1 MILSGHLLD
10 GVLARLPRVFAPS
23 AGPARLAH
31 GIPRAVFGFSVLLV
45 GVLGCVSLLTQFMNI
60 RDNAE
65 SAHVTTLRVL
75 ETDLRY
81 QLDSIGDELKFL
93 SQSPLVWTAISDSE
107 GRESYLKPYMRSQS
121 ALNRLTRMTLLDY
134 RGRYIAGVRNRLDP
148 AGDADLRAAMEQA
161 STRARPVG
169 RIAARGERLILA
181 FPVLFPYSQDVIG
194 ILLAE
199 VRLAELLG
207 QRVRGLGENHGV
219 ALHDARGEL
228 LVLPDAGSPR
238 HLSRRMVLASKEIDG
253 LYRFELEMFAR
264 DLRWFTPALWLLA
277 VYLTVAAV
285 LIGFIRAVSR
295 HLATR
300 LTRRLE
306 RLTESVLRGD
316 ELVEAVETSQRDE
329 ISTLTHV
336 LNSSLRA
343 RRELTDHLEE
353 QVQQRTAE
361 LAEREAQYRLLAES
375 MKDVVWTLD
384 TETLHF
390 SYVSPSVERLRGFS
404 VEEILAAP
412 LDAAMTPEAAAAMQS
427 LIRERAAALLSGE
440 TPSEHFYTNQVEQPC
455 KDGGSVW
462 TEVITRYRVDEK
474 SGHVVVLGVTRD
486 ISERLHGEE
495 LERYSAFQAGIA
507 ENSVSVLHNV
517 GNAITSVLMDA
528 KALRGAASD
537 LTQLAEMLAADLEA
551 VRARLG
557 SAEPGRAEVER
568 LLAIEQEAMMVI
580 RRLAADGLMA
590 RSQRIGDSVERIAEM
605 VSLRQDAVT
614 PGAAGAAGEA
624 CDLGQLL
631 RDALAMRQDGLTR
644 LGIEVEVN
652 LDAGL
657 ARVALSRNRLLQALL
672 HVLGNAQEAIE
683 TRQAIEA
690 GAGRIL
696 IRGEALDTAFFRLT
710 LSDNG
715 IGIDSD
721 PAARAKLF
729 ESGYTTKPRGTGYGL
744 HAAALFAREVGGSVS
759 LDSPGRMRGATL
771 TLVLPFAPASGIADA
786 AAASLSGSMQ

>member
-1 MILSGHLLD
+1 MIHPAHPLERLL
-10 GVLARLPRVFAPS
+10 AWLPRTFAPQRGS
-23 AGPARLAH
+23 ARLAE
-31 GIPRAVFGFSVLLV
+31 GIQRAVFGFSALLV
-45 GVLGCVSLLTQFMNI
+45 GVLGCVGLLTQFMNI

-199 VRLAELLG
+199 VRLAELLS

-219 ALHDARGEL
+219 ALHDARGEEL

-264 DLRWFTPALWLLA
+264 DLQWFTPALWLLA

-316 ELVEAVETSQRDE
+316 ELVEAVETSPGDE

-384 TETLHF
+384 TETLRF
-390 SYVSPSVERLRGFS
+390 LYVSPSVERLRGFS

-412 LDAAMTPEAAAAMQS
+412 VDAAMTPEVAAAMQS

-580 RRLAADGLMA
+580 RRLAADGLLA

-614 PGAAGAAGEA
+614 PGSAGEA

-644 LGIEVEVN
+644 HGIEVEVN

-657 ARVALSRNRLLQALL
+657 ARVTLSRNRLLQAVL
-672 HVLGNAQEAIE
+672 HVIGNAQEAIE
-683 TRQAIEA
+683 ARQAIEA
-690 GAGRIL
+690 GAGRIQ
-696 IRGEALDTAFFRLT
+696 IRGEALDAAFFRLT

-771 TLVLPFAPASGIADA
+771 KLVLPFAPASGIADA

>member
-1 MILSGHLLD
+1 
-10 GVLARLPRVFAPS
+10 
-23 AGPARLAH
+23 
-31 GIPRAVFGFSVLLV
+31 
-45 GVLGCVSLLTQFMNI
+45 
-60 RDNAE
+60 
-65 SAHVTTLRVL
+65 
-75 ETDLRY
+75 
-81 QLDSIGDELKFL
+81 
-93 SQSPLVWTAISDSE
+93 
-107 GRESYLKPYMRSQS
+107 
-121 ALNRLTRMTLLDY
+121 
-134 RGRYIAGVRNRLDP
+134 
-148 AGDADLRAAMEQA
+148 
-161 STRARPVG
+161 
-169 RIAARGERLILA
+169 
-181 FPVLFPYSQDVIG
+181 
-194 ILLAE
+194 
-199 VRLAELLG
+199 
-207 QRVRGLGENHGV
+207 
-219 ALHDARGEL
+219 
-228 LVLPDAGSPR
+228 
-238 HLSRRMVLASKEIDG
+238 
-253 LYRFELEMFAR
+253 
-264 DLRWFTPALWLLA
+264 
-277 VYLTVAAV
+277 
-285 LIGFIRAVSR
+285 
-295 HLATR
+295 
-300 LTRRLE
+300 
-306 RLTESVLRGD
+306 
-316 ELVEAVETSQRDE
+316 
-329 ISTLTHV
+329 
-336 LNSSLRA
+336 
-343 RRELTDHLEE
+343 
-353 QVQQRTAE
+353 
-361 LAEREAQYRLLAES
+361 

-384 TETLHF
+384 TETMHF
-390 SYVSPSVERLRGFS
+390 LYVSPSVQRLRGFS

-412 LDAAMTPEAAAAMQS
+412 EDAAMTPEAAATMKS
-427 LIRERAAALLSGE
+427 LILERTAALLSGK
-440 TPSEHFYTNQVEQPC
+440 TPSDHFYTNQVEQPC

-462 TEVITRYRVDEK
+462 TEVITRYRIDEK

-614 PGAAGAAGEA
+614 PGAAGEA

-644 LGIEVEVN
+644 LGIEVELN

-657 ARVALSRNRLLQALL
+657 VRVTLSRNRLLQALL
-672 HVLGNAQEAIE
+672 HVIGNAQDAIE
-683 TRQAIEA
+683 ARQAIEA

-696 IRGEALDTAFFRLT
+696 IRGEALDAAFFRLT

-721 PAARAKLF
+721 PATRTKLF
-729 ESGYTTKPRGTGYGL
+729 ASGYTTKPRGTGYGL

-771 TLVLPFAPASGIADA
+771 TLVLPFVPASGIADA